1 MYKTSATS
9 GERVLILE
17 KLRQGMTAPAI
28 ACELGFTVAA
38 VCIIRNEAL
47 EKGELKLNGE
57 EEENIWAI
65 PQEKPSADTV

>member
-17 KLRQGMTAPAI
+17 KLRQGMSAPAI
-28 ACELGFTVAA
+28 AHELGFTIAA

-57 EEENIWAI
+57 EEEPI
-65 PQEKPSADTV
+65 